1 MSFREDNPDG
11 ITRADIIVGIP
22 SYNEASRISFPT
34 QQADK
39 GLSKYYSERSAVIIN
54 CDNCSPDN
62 TRQAFMQ
69 TATKTPKMYLSTENG
84 VTGKGNNIKNLILK
98 AVELSAQ
105 AVMVVDADLMNMTPL
120 WIRNLGEPLF
130 ENYHLVAPLYV
141 RHKYDGSFTNN
152 IIYPL
157 TRALY
162 GRRVRQPV
170 GGEVGFSGELARI
183 YKDESNYCDEAVGN
197 FGISIWMTTV
207 AMRHSVSV
215 IQSFMGKAKIHRV
228 RDVTSDA
235 AKMFRDVL
243 GTLFELMCRYDRFW
257 KDVKW
262 SRPTAVFGFGIGD
275 VEVPPP
281 VEIDIKSLSDE
292 IDTGLKR
299 NWNLYKEFVNPQ
311 NFNKMEEVAGLP
323 QDGFEL
329 PTNLWAKI
337 LYDFAVAYR
346 NRAVPHDDLL
356 GSLIPLYYAKTLSFV
371 LETEAMNTQQVEEFI
386 EDQCLHFEKTKPY
399 LLERWFR

>member
-1 MSFREDNPDG
+1 
-11 ITRADIIVGIP
+11 
-22 SYNEASRISFPT
+22 
-34 QQADK
+34 
-39 GLSKYYSERSAVIIN
+39 
-54 CDNCSPDN
+54 
-62 TRQAFMQ
+62 
-69 TATKTPKMYLSTENG
+69 
-84 VTGKGNNIKNLILK
+84 
-98 AVELSAQ
+98 
-105 AVMVVDADLMNMTPL
+105 
-120 WIRNLGEPLF
+120 
-130 ENYHLVAPLYV
+130 
-141 RHKYDGSFTNN
+141 
-152 IIYPL
+152 
-157 TRALY
+157 
-162 GRRVRQPV
+162 
-170 GGEVGFSGELARI
+170 
-183 YKDESNYCDEAVGN
+183 
-197 FGISIWMTTV
+197 
-207 AMRHSVSV
+207 MRHSVSV